1 MSENDLIK
9 RIEELEKDNARLR
22 KIEKELKNTVKGF
35 NRLIATNNIML
46 KEIKS
51 QKVELVKD

>member
-35 NRLIATNNIML
+35 NKLIATNNIML